1 MLANLFLGG
10 DVLNQRQIKLIK
22 LLCEQNEY
30 KPASF
35 FSKTLSVSTK
45 TIYSDLV
52 DIEKFVD
59 GKNATLIRLPRIGIL
74 LEASKEDKSKI
85 KSLLKEKM
93 DKYSVDF
100 RRMQIIKRLF
110 IESKTLS
117 LESLA
122 KEFFVSKSSLYNDI
136 ETISKQTGSD
146 HLIMSDESGIYITGN
161 ELFVQKATK
170 QSISYYL
177 LHNKNENQSNL
188 NLMELLFEDDVIR
201 LVRQLLY
208 QEYSELTKEV
218 SDYYIYSLE
227 ITMIILLTRV
237 KMGYHLEKEND
248 FLFNNIRYM
257 ETYIVAN
264 SMIEFIKCEM
274 NLIFTQE
281 DVEFLC
287 RQLFAHK
294 ITNRLKTDEMKF
306 VPMVKQ
312 IIEQMEFIE
321 KVSFDGDESLYHS
334 LIYHLPAMIVRLKK
348 GIRIHNPLVNDI
360 KNQYSRLFAEVWYAL
375 SILESQYDVVL
386 NDDEISLVLIYFQI
400 ALDEI
405 SKSNNIIIVC
415 PYGNSSSQ
423 LILSRVKRFLP
434 EKDHIEIVTIQKL
447 KTIKLRNVDLII
459 SPIDIDVG
467 DVPIV
472 KVSPL
477 VNNDDIV
484 HILEMYSS
492 SVMEKDIKKAF
503 ENKVETFESP
513 IIAKYLDEEFID
525 LQESFESKEECL
537 DFMISKLENK
547 GYVNDKFRESII
559 NRERMGTTSLDTGV
573 ALPHAD
579 SGTINRSVISILTL
593 KYPVRWGI
601 VPVRLI
607 VMMTLSTEDIDLFK
621 DAIVELYQIINKK
634 EYVQE
639 IVEINEEKQM
649 LLLFGK

>member
-1 MLANLFLGG
+1 M
-10 DVLNQRQIKLIK
+10 NQRQIKLIK

-59 GKNATLIRLPRIGIL
+59 GKNATLIRLPRTGIL
-74 LEASKEDKSKI
+74 LEASKEDKLKI
-85 KSLLKEKM
+85 KSLLNEQM

-136 ETISKQTGSD
+136 ETISRQMGSYR
-146 HLIMSDESGIYITGN
+146 LIMSDENGIYISGN

-170 QSISYYL
+170 QCISYYL

-188 NLMELLFEDDVIR
+188 NLMELLFDDDVIR

-321 KVSFDGDESLYHS
+321 KVSFDGDEALYHS

-375 SILESQYDVVL
+375 SVLESQYDVVL

-459 SPIDIDVG
+459 SPIDIDAG

-492 SVMEKDIKKAF
+492 SIMEKDIKKAF

-513 IIAKYLDEEFID
+513 IIAKFLNEEFID

-639 IVEINEEKQM
+639 IVEIDEEKQM

>member
-22 LLCEQNEY
+22 LLCKQNEY

-593 KYPVRWGI
+593 KYPVRWGS

>member
-593 KYPVRWGI
+593 KYPVRWGS

>member
-177 LHNKNENQSNL
+177 LHNKNDSQSNL

-513 IIAKYLDEEFID
+513 IIAKYLDKEFID